1 MENNLKI
8 DINEVLRYL
17 GYRGQEIT
25 NELMEEVE
33 EAIKESKSL
42 LKVKYVCKE
51 FKITKNNSEI
61 LLEGTNFSCSSLT
74 LNLLKIRQLSG
85 LIEEK

>member
-33 EAIKESKSL
+33 EAIKESKCL
-42 LKVKYVCKE
+42 LKVKYVCKDY
-51 FKITKNNSEI
+51 KK
-61 LLEGTNFSCSSLT
+61 
-74 LNLLKIRQLSG
+74 
-85 LIEEK
+85 